1 MFHFKNN
8 NLRMRVS
15 EKNLKKKRNEKKS
28 KINFGYL
35 YDINLFFL
43 TFYDKN
49 IKQTLNSQ
57 ATNKD

>member
-57 ATNKD
+57 VTNKD

>member
-8 NLRMRVS
+8 DLRMRVS

-57 ATNKD
+57 VTNKD

>member
-8 NLRMRVS
+8 DLRMRVS
-15 EKNLKKKRNEKKS
+15 EKNLKKKRNKKKS

>member
-8 NLRMRVS
+8 DLRMRVS

>member
-1 MFHFKNN
+1 MFYFKNN
-8 NLRMRVS
+8 DLRMRVS

>member
-1 MFHFKNN
+1 MFYFKNN
-8 NLRMRVS
+8 DLRMRVS

-57 ATNKD
+57 AINKD